1 MNLTRPLI
9 DVLHDDSRLKR
20 FTQKLTTLRAGQ
32 SVGTSPRGPVLPP
45 EPDPT
50 IPFRRA
56 FLGSTLEFMQ
66 REYFSEPQP
75 KRNQGSEFEP

>member
-9 DVLHDDSRLKR
+9 AVLDDDSRLKR
-20 FTQKLTTLRAGQ
+20 FTQKLTTLGAGR
-32 SVGTSPRGPVLPP
+32 SAGTSRRGPVLPP

-50 IPFRRA
+50 VPFRRA

-66 REYFSEPQP
+66 REYFSEP
-75 KRNQGSEFEP
+75 RH